1 MIIEN
6 LDFGSNDMLQYIP
19 EVPDEDEKKIP
30 QDVMQPPV
38 MQFKGNGQVENFP
51 FVPQEPEKNPPQI
64 EMDFS
69 TPIADVV
76 PSAAFSQEDSPLQG
90 PYKSPT
96 TQRVTALSAD
106 NLTADVS
113 SSKKNPFGLTDE
125 QLQAAVAGLAAVLA
139 FSKPVQNKLTD
150 LVPKFLSDA
159 GNLTT
164 TGMVVSALVA
174 AVIYYILSKLAKQ

>member
-6 LDFGSNDMLQYIP
+6 LDFGSSDILQYIP
-19 EVPDEDEKKIP
+19 EVPAEEKTMP
-30 QDVMQPPV
+30 QDVMEPPTP
-38 MQFKGNGQVENFP
+38 QFKGNGQVENFP
-51 FVPQEPEKNPPQI
+51 YVPNEVEKNPPQI

-76 PSAAFSQEDSPLQG
+76 PSATFSQEDSPLQG

-106 NLTADVS
+106 NLTSGVSAD
-113 SSKKNPFGLTDE
+113 KKNPFGLTDE
-125 QLQAAVAGLAAVLA
+125 QLQAAIAGLAAVIA
-139 FSKPVQNKLTD
+139 FSKPVQDKLAD
-150 LVPKFLSDA
+150 LVPKFLSEA

-174 AVIYYILSKLAKQ
+174 AVAYYIIFKLAKQ